1 MDVGRTAFGVSG
13 FELAANIAFKPARAT
28 PASAGFDRHDLCA
41 VNEEDDE
48 LEGDDTGQSS
58 AGVEPVSSLR
68 RSLCPRHNEKPG
80 RARRHS
86 RTGTGCES
94 TLEQV
99 ETRREERKNTATPW
113 ILLKSMVLVVFGMHA
128 EPAKPTSLELM

>member
-1 MDVGRTAFGVSG
+1 MPVSFVTCGDVNGDA
-13 FELAANIAFKPARAT
+13 ARAVGAWQRFAAGYT
-28 PASAGFDRHDLCA
+28 AGFC
-41 VNEEDDE
+41 
-48 LEGDDTGQSS
+48 SS
-58 AGVEPVSSLR
+58 FLGHPLPCLR
-68 RSLCPRHNEKPG
+68 AMPHNEKPG

-99 ETRREERKNTATPW
+99 ETRREERKNSATPW

-128 EPAKPTSLELM
+128 EPAKPTSLELT